1 MVLASGQ
8 IKLFINQLPEY
19 SSMADCAEGQVSTIV
34 RNMADGCG
42 DGSKT
47 TSYNCF
53 CHTSSSYFNSLIG
66 AKVERACATDN
77 PELQK
82 TSAVDLFG
90 AYCHLGDSLTSEVSS
105 STLSS
110 ASPTSSAEST
120 SVAVSSSVPAT
131 PAATSSIISA
141 SPTPTPSSSPSAV
154 PTEDTQPPEK
164 TNTVAIAVGISVPVA
179 LIAAVIAAFL
189 IFRMKEAPSATETY
203 AEEKGPH
210 VSAYQARSMD
220 SGYTTPQSDVYE
232 LMPDTTTRHNPVEIG
247 GSQAI
252 HEMHA
257 QHTAN
262 ELPSRYS
269 R

>member
-1 MVLASGQ
+1 M
-8 IKLFINQLPEY
+8 
-19 SSMADCAEGQVSTIV
+19 
-34 RNMADGCG
+34 
-42 DGSKT
+42 
-47 TSYNCF
+47 
-53 CHTSSSYFNSLIG
+53 
-66 AKVERACATDN
+66 
-77 PELQK
+77 
-82 TSAVDLFG
+82 DLFG
-90 AYCHLGDSLTSEVSS
+90 AYCHLGDSLTSEMS
-105 STLSS
+105 STLSSASPTPSS

-141 SPTPTPSSSPSAV
+141 SATPTPSSSSSAV
-154 PTEDTQPPEK
+154 PAEDTQPPKK
-164 TNTVAIAVGISVPVA
+164 TNPVAIVVGISVPVA
-179 LIAAVIAAFL
+179 LVAAAIAAFL
-189 IFRMKEAPSATETY
+189 IFRKKKEAPSATEFY

-232 LMPDTTTRHNPVEIG
+232 LMPDTITRHNLVEIG